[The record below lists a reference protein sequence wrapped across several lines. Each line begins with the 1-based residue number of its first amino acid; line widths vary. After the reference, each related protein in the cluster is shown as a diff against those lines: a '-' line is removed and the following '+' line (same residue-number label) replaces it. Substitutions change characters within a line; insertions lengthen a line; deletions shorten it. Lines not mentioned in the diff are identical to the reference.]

1 MALPVLMIFEQEE
14 GTEVSLLALRGNLPG
29 AVDTRIY
36 SAASLSVMRCYGFDS
51 KIYLD
56 E

>member
-1 MALPVLMIFEQEE
+1 MGVPVLMIFEQEE

-36 SAASLSVMRCYGFDS
+36 SAASLAGLGSVSNEVLWF
-51 KIYLD
+51 
-56 E
+56 